1 MSNLLEWIIGAA
13 VAVVVPAILAAL
25 WAGVR
30 WIAGIKTAV
39 DDMREGGKKR
49 TEETQTIL
57 RAVLALA
64 DTQEQTLMAI
74 RDGKV
79 NGNITKGLTAVDETR
94 QEVTDMLIERAG

>member
-1 MSNLLEWIIGAA
+1 
-13 VAVVVPAILAAL
+13 
-25 WAGVR
+25 
-30 WIAGIKTAV
+30 
-39 DDMREGGKKR
+39 MREGGKKR

-64 DTQEQTLMAI
+64 DTQEQTLLAI

-79 NGNITKGLTAVDETR
+79 NGNITKGLNTVDTTR